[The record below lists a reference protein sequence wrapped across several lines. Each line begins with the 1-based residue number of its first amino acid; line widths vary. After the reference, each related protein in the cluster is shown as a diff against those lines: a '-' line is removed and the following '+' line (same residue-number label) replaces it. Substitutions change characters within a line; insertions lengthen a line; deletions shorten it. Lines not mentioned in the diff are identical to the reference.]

1 MLPKTFSLPKEKT
14 KKEFPKFL
22 KILIIFLVIF
32 AGLFYLFFYSGI
44 FVVQNIVVDET
55 LPSESK
61 AILEELKGQNIFFI
75 SSQNAEEKITNQFPE
90 IQQIKIQR
98 GLPDTLK
105 IGGGEHFP
113 KIVWQTQERS
123 FLVDEAG
130 LIFKEIQGPTD
141 LAIVKDNKDLAVN
154 MGSQVVS
161 PNFLDFIIDLN
172 NKFSK
177 IIGFK
182 LLRFE
187 INDTIFQ
194 VNGLTDQDWFIK
206 FDTTRAVDDQLEALS
221 KLLASHKDEI
231 REYADVRVEGKVYY
245 K

>member
-1 MLPKTFSLPKEKT
+1 MLPKTFSFPKEKT

-32 AGLFYLFFYSGI
+32 TGLFYLFFYSGI
-44 FVVQNIVVDET
+44 FVVKNIVVDET

-61 AILEELKGQNIFFI
+61 TILEELKGQNIFFI
-75 SSQNAEEKITNQFPE
+75 RSQNAEQKITNQFPE

-98 GLPDTLK
+98 GLPNTLK
-105 IGGGEHFP
+105 ISGGEHFP
-113 KIVWQTQERS
+113 KIVWLSQERS
-123 FLVDEAG
+123 YLVDEAG

-161 PNFLDFIIDLN
+161 PNFLDFITDLN
-172 NKFSK
+172 NKFSNK
-177 IIGFK
+177 IGFK
-182 LLRFE
+182 ITRFE

-194 VNGLTDQDWFIK
+194 ANGVTDQGWYIK
-206 FDTTRAVDDQLEALS
+206 FDTTRPVDNQLEAVS
-221 KLLASHKDEI
+221 KLIAEHKDEI
-231 REYADVRVEGKVYY
+231 KEYADVRVEGKVYF